1 MESGK
6 RWEVVRGSLLNDIQE
21 ARMQPGDKL
30 PNDLE
35 LAERFGVNRH
45 TVRHAIK
52 SMESDGVL
60 RVVQGRGTFVAEDA
74 TTYLLSPRTRLTEN
88 LLSQGLLAHRQII
101 GTMTV
106 EADVKLAE
114 VLQLPLGDKVLRID
128 TLSFHDDIPRTIAHN
143 HFPMSRTPNLLDAFF
158 GTNSVSDA
166 LKRIGI
172 DDFSRQWTR
181 INARLPTEREAE
193 LLQMS
198 RSRPVFE
205 TENLDTQNETPI
217 KYGENVLCAER
228 VTFAIDFNDLREAR
242 LKPE

>member
-1 MESGK
+1 MEGGK
-6 RWEVVRGSLLNDIQE
+6 RWEIVRRSILDDIQE
-21 ARMQPGDKL
+21 ARIRPGDKL
-30 PNDLE
+30 PNDLA

-60 RVVQGRGTFVAEDA
+60 RVVQGRGTFVVEDA

-88 LLSQGLLAHRQII
+88 LLSQGLLARREII
-101 GTMTV
+101 GTKTI
-106 EADVKLAE
+106 EADAKLAD
-114 VLQLPLGDKVLRID
+114 VLQLPLGGEVLRID

-143 HFPMSRTPNLLDAFF
+143 HFPLNRTPNLLDAFF
-158 GTNSVSDA
+158 GTNSISDA
-166 LKRIGI
+166 LKRVGI
-172 DDFSRQWTR
+172 SDFSRQWTR

-205 TENLDTQNETPI
+205 TENLDAQQGTPI

-228 VTFAIDFNDLREAR
+228 ISFAIDFNDLRKAGR
-242 LKPE
+242 QPS